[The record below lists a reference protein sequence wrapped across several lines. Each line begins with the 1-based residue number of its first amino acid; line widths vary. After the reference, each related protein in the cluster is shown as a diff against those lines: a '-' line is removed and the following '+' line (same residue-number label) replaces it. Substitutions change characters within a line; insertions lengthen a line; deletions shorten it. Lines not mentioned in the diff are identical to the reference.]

1 MDYFSPAFWAAIAAI
16 CSASAAIGNWL
27 QQRQNFLNSIR
38 PILSLSDWAIQH
50 LESSVSS
57 TITIGSITNYGQ
69 GPAVYIRGSLQA
81 SKSNDTAHLFCS
93 YIATILPPKE
103 KQIIECKGTFNWSA
117 GYGPNVQNKINNLIA
132 LRLSIY
138 YEDLYG
144 NKYES
149 RFDLIAKR
157 KVNSV
162 AVAVHGE
169 ELAPDLYLCKH
180 NTYIKSKMRL
190 RREACI
196 KWIRQYIK
204 TLINSV

>member
-16 CSASAAIGNWL
+16 SSAIAATGTWI
-27 QQRQNFLNSIR
+27 QQRKNFLNSIR
-38 PILSLSDWAIQH
+38 PVLSLSDWAIQH
-50 LESSVSS
+50 LESGVSR
-57 TITIGSITNYGQ
+57 TITIGSITTYGQ
-69 GPAVYIRGSLQA
+69 GPAVYITGSLQA
-81 SKSNDTAHLFCS
+81 SKSSDTAHLLRS

-103 KQIIECKGTFNWSA
+103 KQIIECKGMLNWNA
-117 GYGPNVQNKINNLIA
+117 GYSPNAQNKTNDKIA

-180 NTYIKSKMRL
+180 NTYIKTKMRL
-190 RREACI
+190 RCEACI
-196 KWIRQYIK
+196 KWIRQCIK
-204 TLINSV
+204 ILIDSV